1 MNSSSAHTSTNS
13 LLCVSGKQWYMY
25 IYVPLHMLA
34 YAEQFFIAAALF
46 HSFSVVGQLLTI
58 LSVMFGIKQWSL
70 LPSTAYNHM
79 QYI

>member
-25 IYVPLHMLA
+25 IYVP
-34 YAEQFFIAAALF
+34 EQFFIAAALF

-58 LSVMFGIKQWSL
+58 LTVMFGIK
-70 LPSTAYNHM
+70 
-79 QYI
+79 

>member
-13 LLCVSGKQWYMY
+13 LLCVSGKQWY

-58 LSVMFGIKQWSL
+58 LTAMFGIKQWSL